1 MCCEFC
7 LTPSLIQ
14 ILTSFKIQVQCRF
27 LLRPNNRSLHHL
39 TPALGVWGIVS
50 GFFFY
55 ALFFCPNWFEGIDC
69 SQLYMLIRSLD
80 ILLLCNWNMTPPFLW
95 MRKPCPSEGTFSPRG
110 MTYLFGIQIVLVWQ
124 HWRRALG
131 LILTDLG
138 PGGTEVRQGED
149 VTWGPGQ
156 TPLSW
161 LPCRWWLGP
170 LEHESPGTHNDNL
183 LQRLYLN
190 SPDAPTPDRVPS
202 LD

>member
-1 MCCEFC
+1 MN
-7 LTPSLIQ
+7 SA
-14 ILTSFKIQVQCRF
+14 S
-27 LLRPNNRSLHHL
+27 HHL
-39 TPALGVWGIVS
+39 LSRYWLPSKFRSSVVSSSGPIIVPSTTWHLHLVCEALFLD
-50 GFFFY
+50 FFFMPY
-55 ALFFCPNWFEGIDC
+55 FFCPNWFEGIDC

-95 MRKPCPSEGTFSPRG
+95 MRKPCPSEGTFSPWG

-170 LEHESPGTHNDNL
+170 LEHESPGTHNDDL